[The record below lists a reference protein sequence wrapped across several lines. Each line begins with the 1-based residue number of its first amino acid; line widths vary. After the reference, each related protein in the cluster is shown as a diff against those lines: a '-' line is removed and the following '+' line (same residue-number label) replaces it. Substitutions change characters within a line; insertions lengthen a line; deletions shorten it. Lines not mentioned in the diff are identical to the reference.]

1 MQKKSPPREKEKPNF
16 ANTGALAAETNTV
29 TIPGGGAAGTAA
41 KIVLKYHEP
50 PEARKPPAS
59 DDWRLYVFKGDDLL
73 DTVRLSDRSCWLIGR
88 EKLVV
93 DFPLEHPSCSKQHA
107 AIQFRYVETRDE
119 FGERTGKVRP
129 YLIDLESSNG
139 SVVND
144 EIIPPA
150 RYVELRDKDVLRF
163 GRSSREY
170 VVMLARDEDT

>member
-1 MQKKSPPREKEKPNF
+1 M
-16 ANTGALAAETNTV
+16 

-73 DTVRLSDRSCWLIGR
+73 DTVRLSERSCWLIGR

-139 SVVND
+139 SMVND
-144 EIIPPA
+144 EEIPPA
-150 RYVELRDKDVLRF
+150 RYVGLRDKDVLRF

-170 VVMLARDEDT
+170 VMMLARDEEP